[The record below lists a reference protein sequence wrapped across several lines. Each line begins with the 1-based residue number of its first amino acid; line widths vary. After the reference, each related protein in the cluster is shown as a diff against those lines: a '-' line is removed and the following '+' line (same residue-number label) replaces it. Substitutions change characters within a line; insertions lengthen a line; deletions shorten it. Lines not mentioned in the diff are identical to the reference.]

1 MNHPWLTT
9 TDWPVSAF
17 DGNAARN
24 TATSA
29 TSCFPSQTARP
40 CSPVCSASLS
50 PPAAAAGCVGLV
62 RTLRTSECYDG
73 DGAESLPHQ
82 AAESQNPSEP
92 WKARTASGLRRPFS
106 GGLKSGAQ
114 KRCRP
119 EQRLP
124 QSSDSSAG

>member
-50 PPAAAAGCVGLV
+50 PPAAAAECVGLV
-62 RTLRTSECYDG
+62 RPLRTSECYDA
-73 DGAESLPHQ
+73 DGAATLHHQ
-82 AAESQNPSEP
+82 PGEAQSPSEP
-92 WKARTASGLRRPFS
+92 WKAGST
-106 GGLKSGAQ
+106 
-114 KRCRP
+114 
-119 EQRLP
+119 
-124 QSSDSSAG
+124 SS